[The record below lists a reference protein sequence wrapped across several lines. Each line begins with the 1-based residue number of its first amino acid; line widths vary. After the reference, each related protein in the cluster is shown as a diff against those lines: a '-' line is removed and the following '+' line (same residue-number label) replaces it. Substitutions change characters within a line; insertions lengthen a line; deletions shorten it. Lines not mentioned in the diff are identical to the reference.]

1 MITTKEPGEIQV
13 LVDVRP
19 VQPFFIDFDIVQLLW
34 SSPFKSPI
42 VNDRK

>member
-42 VNDRK
+42 ANNGK